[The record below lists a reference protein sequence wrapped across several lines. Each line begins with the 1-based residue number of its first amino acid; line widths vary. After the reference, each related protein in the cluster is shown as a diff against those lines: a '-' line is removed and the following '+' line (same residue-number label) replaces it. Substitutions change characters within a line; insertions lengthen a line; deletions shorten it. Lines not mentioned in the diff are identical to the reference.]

1 MVFAYHPGSDSG
13 PLKDD
18 DPMTNRTTVDG
29 GSTAEEEAN
38 FAALRE
44 LFTGGPGTCEWQSWT
59 LRDALQHL
67 AVGRSAHQGRERGT
81 RPAPIPTG
89 DGDPS
94 HYYAYLADAVLPFA
108 ADVASP
114 RCLAH
119 MATIVPGFVHDLMHV
134 LLALNPNLVKRD
146 ASHSFTV
153 LERETL
159 AMMHGLVFDRPDA
172 FYRQHEQNAASSLGL
187 FCSGG
192 ALANLSALWI
202 ARNSRLGCASD
213 GVQSLGMAPA
223 LHRAGRGAATIVGS
237 SLMHYSLRK
246 AAGLL
251 GLGENNLRTVAV
263 DHRGCADV
271 TDSRR
276 VLRECAE
283 NGDTVTTS
291 SASLELRTTAASI
304 RWTSWPIWPPSS
316 MCRSMLMPRGVA
328 RSCSRQS
335 SAGGLPESSGPTR

>member
-1 MVFAYHPGSDSG
+1 MVVFAYHPGSDSG

-18 DPMTNRTTVDG
+18 DPMTNRATVDG
-29 GSTAEEEAN
+29 GSTAREAN

-67 AVGRSAHQGRERGT
+67 AVGRSADQGRERGT

-187 FCSGG
+187 FCWAARSQTCRRCG
-192 ALANLSALWI
+192 S
-202 ARNSRLGCASD
+202 RNSGLDAPPMAS
-213 GVQSLGMAPA
+213 SRSAW
-223 LHRAGRGAATIVGS
+223 HRRCTERDA
-237 SLMHYSLRK
+237 
-246 AAGLL
+246 
-251 GLGENNLRTVAV
+251 
-263 DHRGCADV
+263 
-271 TDSRR
+271 
-276 VLRECAE
+276 
-283 NGDTVTTS
+283 
-291 SASLELRTTAASI
+291 ELR
-304 RWTSWPIWPPSS
+304 RSS
-316 MCRSMLMPRGVA
+316 DLR
-328 RSCSRQS
+328 
-335 SAGGLPESSGPTR
+335 